1 MNIALKE
8 FGPKSAHIW
17 YIRRLL
23 IILLAAL
30 GLAIFTRVPV
40 RKSNIELF
48 RILTAL
54 VCRSKKSLID
64 ILFAHV

>member
-48 RILTAL
+48 RILTL
-54 VCRSKKSLID
+54 VGVGQKKV
-64 ILFAHV
+64 A